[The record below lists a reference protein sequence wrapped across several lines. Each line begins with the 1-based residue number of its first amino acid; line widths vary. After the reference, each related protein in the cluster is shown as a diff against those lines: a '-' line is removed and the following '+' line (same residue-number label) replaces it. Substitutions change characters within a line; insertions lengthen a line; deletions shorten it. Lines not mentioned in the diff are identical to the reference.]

1 MLLIRPQSAGTRP
14 DAGLSVLEVML
25 ALAMI
30 MIGLTA
36 MTTTT
41 LATHK
46 LRRSDSDRQ
55 LAVAALESLLEEVQ
69 VVAESTPKDGTDWA
83 SQVLATFAA
92 PADRFPVLGLDPWDG
107 EPSVL
112 SVEILSNETLSDD
125 TLGFNLGMPRDL
137 DNDGASDNPDVTDTA
152 RMLPVIVRARWQSSA
167 GDRELVQGAYL
178 LGY

>member
-1 MLLIRPQSAGTRP
+1 MLLPRPHFASPRS
-14 DAGLSVLEVML
+14 DAGLTVLEVML

-46 LRRSDSDRQ
+46 LKRSDSDRQ

-69 VVAESTPKDGTDWA
+69 VVADSTPKDGTDWA
-83 SQVLATFAA
+83 AEVLARFAA
-92 PADRFPVLGLDPWDG
+92 PADRYPVAGLTPWAG
-107 EPSVL
+107 ELSVL
-112 SVEILSNETLSDD
+112 SIQIVPSETVTDAV
-125 TLGFNLGMPRDL
+125 LGFDLGMPRDL
-137 DNDGASDNPDVTDTA
+137 DNDGLSDNPDVSDTA
-152 RMLPVIVRARWQSSA
+152 RMLPVIVRVRWQSPA
-167 GDRELVQGAYL
+167 GDRELVQGAYV